1 MMMTALANGAPEAPL
16 PMVTSGMGVE
26 RPSRFSMAAAVAPVT
41 TAANGATLVRTVAI
55 TPSVPAAGGAPA
67 PVALKPLSI
76 LPPGSDPAPAV
87 EPVRVRTVS
96 ILPPV
101 PSGAMRPSPASDPG
115 VAMPAAASVVPPAAA
130 KRRPVASQ
138 PLDLT
143 RYMPLK

>member
-1 MMMTALANGAPEAPL
+1 
-16 PMVTSGMGVE
+16 
-26 RPSRFSMAAAVAPVT
+26 MAAAVAPVT

-55 TPSVPAAGGAPA
+55 THSVPAASGAPA

-76 LPPGSDPAPAV
+76 LPPGSDPAPAA

-101 PSGAMRPSPASDPG
+101 PSGATRPSPAPDPG
-115 VAMPAAASVVPPAAA
+115 VAMPAAASVVPSAAA
-130 KRRPVASQ
+130 KRRPLASQ